1 MRRSLQQS
9 VRHMAL
15 PAAFCAALALL
26 SACAAEQAA
35 PVHHLGTRLDS
46 TAGAVMVREGETLWS
61 IARRY
66 RLSQRDII
74 DLNNLKPP
82 YHLADGQRLRLPPP
96 MEYRVGQN
104 DTLTGIARMYGLPSS
119 TLAQMNNI
127 AAPYRLQ
134 QGQVLRI
141 PSTVQRQ
148 QEQKRIAATAQ
159 KQIAALP
166 QPKPA
171 AGGTQTT
178 VIRETPKPVVT
189 NKQTTAKQTTAATAA
204 PRVTTV
210 SKVSR
215 QGFIWPVRGK
225 IISSYGPKPGHLHN
239 DGINI
244 AAPRGT
250 AVAAAAD
257 GTVAYV
263 GDALSGYGN
272 LVLLRHDNGMVT
284 AYAHMDRVTV
294 TKGMRVRQGQAIGT
308 VGSTGTVAN
317 TQLHFEIRKG
327 LQTLDPQRYLG

>member
-1 MRRSLQQS
+1 MRRS
-9 VRHMAL
+9 VKHMAI
-15 PAAFCAALALL
+15 PAAFYAALALL
-26 SACAAEQAA
+26 SACAAEHAA
-35 PVHHLGTRLDS
+35 PVHHLGTQLDS

-61 IARRY
+61 IAQRY

-74 DLNNLKPP
+74 ELNNLKPP

-96 MEYRVGQN
+96 MEYRVGHN

-119 TLAQMNNI
+119 KLAQMNNI

-141 PSTVQRQ
+141 PSTVKRQ
-148 QEQKRIAATAQ
+148 QEQQRIAAATR
-159 KQIAALP
+159 KEIAAP
-166 QPKPA
+166 PRPSAGKPA
-171 AGGTQTT
+171 TT
-178 VIRETPKPVVT
+178 VMRETPKPVVVS
-189 NKQTTAKQTTAATAA
+189 KPPAVKTATSAA
-204 PRVTTV
+204 PVQQRVTTV

-215 QGFIWPVRGK
+215 HGFIWPVQGK
-225 IISSYGPKPGHLHN
+225 IISTYGPKAGHLHN

-294 TKGMRVRQGQAIGT
+294 TKGMRVRQGEAIGT

-317 TQLHFEIRKG
+317 AQLHFEIRKG
-327 LQTLDPQRYLG
+327 LQTLDPQGYLG

>member
-1 MRRSLQQS
+1 MRRSFK
-9 VRHMAL
+9 HIAI
-15 PAAFCAALALL
+15 PAAFCAVLALA
-26 SACAAEQAA
+26 ACAADHAA
-35 PVHHLGTRLDS
+35 PVHHLGTHLDS

-61 IARRY
+61 IAQRY

-74 DLNNLKPP
+74 DLNGLKPP

-96 MEYRVGQN
+96 MEYRVGYN

-119 TLAQMNNI
+119 KLAQMNNI
-127 AAPYRLQ
+127 SAPYRLR

-141 PSTVQRQ
+141 PSTVKRQ
-148 QEQKRIAATAQ
+148 QAQKRIVAETKREIATM
-159 KQIAALP
+159 P
-166 QPKPA
+166 TQPAPA
-171 AGGTQTT
+171 RQSATT
-178 VIRETPKPVVT
+178 VIRETPKPVVVSKPPLAKT
-189 NKQTTAKQTTAATAA
+189 PTVAASVKQ
-204 PRVTTV
+204 VTTV

-215 QGFIWPVRGK
+215 HGFIWPVRGK
-225 IISSYGPKPGHLHN
+225 IISSYGPKAGHLHN

-272 LVLLRHDNGMVT
+272 LVLVRHANGMVT
-284 AYAHMDRVTV
+284 AYAHLDRVTV

-317 TQLHFEIRKG
+317 AQLHFEIRKG
-327 LQTLDPQRYLG
+327 IETLDPQRYLS